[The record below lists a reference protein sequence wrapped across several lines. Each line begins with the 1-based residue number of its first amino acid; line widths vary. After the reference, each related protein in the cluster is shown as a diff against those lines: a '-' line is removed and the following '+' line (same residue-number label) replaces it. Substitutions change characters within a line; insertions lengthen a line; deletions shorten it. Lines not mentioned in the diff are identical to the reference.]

1 MLKRYLLAIL
11 AALLTAGILVPAT
24 AQGGQSEKR
33 FDLKL
38 ESADIQDATKVLAE
52 QTGLDLQFVFRPSNQ
67 PYDLITLKLT
77 NVTVEEAIRY
87 ICEAA
92 GAEFRR
98 DPGGVYVI
106 WRKGTET
113 APPTSGGTQATTSQQ
128 VVPEE
133 RIVKKI
139 FIKHASPK
147 DIYHRLFGLLVDEL
161 GEFKAIQE
169 FRRLNIASWVN
180 RGADQPIIVTQN
192 ASFSPL
198 ISSPGGGAA
207 PPSGSGS
214 GINVPGGSH
223 QINPGGG
230 GFGGGQGGF
239 GGGGFGG
246 GGFGGQGGFGGGG
259 GFGQGG
265 GFGGG
270 GQISLGAGQGFVPEG
285 IDTIIYDPTD
295 NSFIVRG
302 TDSAIAQLERIIRQ
316 FDTVP
321 RQVIIKVEFV
331 TTTAT
336 LAKSLGI
343 DWLFQRGQ
351 VFIGNTPGTMA
362 RAGDPFFFNW
372 ASGNFSS
379 RLRTALLEG
388 GGTIVNA
395 PVVRTLNNQP
405 AQVLQQLDTWIV
417 LTQIISV
424 GNGQVITAPQLNQIS
439 IQTGLTVQ
447 PRINADDT
455 ITMTISPIISEI
467 AGTVRGPQG
476 EEFPEIISQQ
486 IFVTARINNGETIVV
501 GGLNRKRESFSTQ
514 RYPILSDLPIIGQL
528 FRSNTRSVDN
538 QELLILITPTIV
550 KEGQAGLGG

>member
-1 MLKRYLLAIL
+1 MFIRYLLATIAL
-11 AALLTAGILVPAT
+11 AVMAGGFTPAVG
-24 AQGGQSEKR
+24 QGTRGEKR

-38 ESADIQDATKVLAE
+38 ESAELQDATKILSD
-52 QTGLDLQFVFRPSNQ
+52 QTGLDLQFVFRPSDK

-92 GAEFRR
+92 GAEYRR

-106 WRKGTET
+106 WRKGTD
-113 APPTSGGTQATTSQQ
+113 ASPPVSGGTQGTTNQQ
-128 VVPEE
+128 TVPEE
-133 RIVKKI
+133 HIVKKI

-147 DIYHRLFGLLVDEL
+147 DIYYRMFGLLVDEL
-161 GEFKAIQE
+161 GEFKAVQE

-198 ISSPGGGAA
+198 TTSSAGGPAA
-207 PPSGSGS
+207 PSGSGS
-214 GINVPGGSH
+214 GINVPGGSN
-223 QINPGGG
+223 QITPGGG
-230 GFGGGQGGF
+230 GFGGGQGG
-239 GGGGFGG
+239 GFG
-246 GGFGGQGGFGGGG
+246 GGFGGQGGGFG
-259 GFGQGG
+259 GQGG

-270 GQISLGAGQGFVPEG
+270 QFGGGQNIQLTPGQGFVPQG
-285 IDTIIYDPTD
+285 IENIIYDPTD

-336 LAKSLGI
+336 LARSLGI

-395 PVVRTLNNQP
+395 PIVRTLNNQP

-486 IFVTARINNGETIVV
+486 IFVTARINNGDTIVV

-550 KEGQAGLGG
+550 KEGQTGLGG